1 MLSDSLSK
9 SIKKMK
15 QLDVVENAALDAEK
29 KAKNDL
35 DYSTIV
41 ADFLSSM
48 SKLQKA
54 TQLMDYSITSETAT
68 NLEEGITQLR
78 NVVSS
83 GVVDADSLSSAR
95 QHINKKVNAN
105 LTKEW
110 KLYHQKKTAGSIS
123 KINTLGNLAPNPE
136 SVSIIKMNI
145 ANGGEWNGLSLSD
158 DGVNSRLVLL
168 KKSIDEVDQLEESLN
183 LSDEIRSFIVSVTTK
198 KAKVSDITDNIV
210 KWIKEEKL
218 EEKFTISFKN

>member
-15 QLDVVENAALDAEK
+15 QLDIVENAALDAKK
-29 KAKNDL
+29 KAKNDS

-41 ADFLSSM
+41 MDFSSSM

-54 TQLMDYSITSETAT
+54 TQLMDYSITSETVT

-78 NVVSS
+78 NVISS
-83 GVVDADSLSSAR
+83 GVVDADSLNGAR

-110 KLYHQKKTAGSIS
+110 KSYHQKKTAGSIS
-123 KINTLGNLAPNPE
+123 KINTLGNLASDSE
-136 SVSIIKMNI
+136 SVSKIRI
-145 ANGGEWNGLSLSD
+145 ANGSDWNGLSLPD
-158 DGVNSRLVLL
+158 DGVNSRLTLL
-168 KKSIDEVDQLEESLN
+168 KKSIDDVDQLEESLN
-183 LSDEIRSFIVSVTTK
+183 LSDEIRSFIVSVTNR
-198 KAKVSDITDNIV
+198 KAKVSDVTDNIIR
-210 KWIKEEKL
+210 WIKEEHL
-218 EEKFTISFKN
+218 ENKFVINFKN

>member
-15 QLDVVENAALDAEK
+15 QLDIVENAALDAEK
-29 KAKNDL
+29 KAKNDS

-41 ADFLSSM
+41 VDFSSSM

-54 TQLMDYSITSETAT
+54 TQLMDYSITSETVT

-78 NVVSS
+78 NVISS
-83 GVVDADSLSSAR
+83 GVVDADSLNSAR

-110 KLYHQKKTAGSIS
+110 KSYHQKKTAGSIS
-123 KINTLGNLAPNPE
+123 KLNTLGNLASDLE
-136 SVSIIKMNI
+136 SASKIRTNI
-145 ANGGEWNGLSLSD
+145 ANGSEWNGLSLSD
-158 DGVNSRLVLL
+158 DGVNSRLTLL
-168 KKSIDEVDQLEESLN
+168 KKSIDDVDQLEESLN
-183 LSDEIRSFIVSVTTK
+183 LSDEIRSFIVSVTNR
-198 KAKVSDITDNIV
+198 KAKVSDVTDNIIR
-210 KWIKEEKL
+210 WIKEEHL
-218 EEKFTISFKN
+218 ENKFVINFQN

>member
-15 QLDVVENAALDAEK
+15 QLDIVENAALDAEK
-29 KAKNDL
+29 KAKNDS

-41 ADFLSSM
+41 RDFSSSM

-54 TQLMDYSITSETAT
+54 TQLMDYSITSETVT

-78 NVVSS
+78 KVISS
-83 GVVDADSLSSAR
+83 GVVDADSLNGAR

-110 KLYHQKKTAGSIS
+110 KSYHQKKTAGSIS
-123 KINTLGNLAPNPE
+123 KINTLGNLASDSE
-136 SVSIIKMNI
+136 SVSKIRINI
-145 ANGGEWNGLSLSD
+145 ANGSDWNGLSLPD
-158 DGVNSRLVLL
+158 DGVNSRLTLL
-168 KKSIDEVDQLEESLN
+168 KKSIDDVDQLEESLN
-183 LSDEIRSFIVSVTTK
+183 LSDEIRSFIVSVTNR
-198 KAKVSDITDNIV
+198 KAKVSDVTDNIIR
-210 KWIKEEKL
+210 WIKEEHL
-218 EEKFTISFKN
+218 ENKFVINFKN